1 MQAQAA
7 SGDKRRIAV
16 RAAIGLAAP
25 LLVTGV
31 LGILAPFSMYLWLK
45 AFHLVA
51 VFAWMGGMIGVIYL
65 FAWHARTEAG
75 SPQAAVLS
83 ALERR
88 LVQRVV
94 NPAMVIAWGIGL
106 WLAWRGGW
114 FSSPWLHAKLGL
126 VLVLSGLHGWVVG
139 AVRRSADGA
148 QGQRDRFYVGVN
160 VATVLLT
167 VVVIVLAVVRPI

>member
-1 MQAQAA
+1 VQAQAA
-7 SGDKRRIAV
+7 SGDKRKIAV

-31 LGILAPFSMYLWLK
+31 LGILAPLSIYLWVK

-65 FAWHARTEAG
+65 FAWHARTEAA
-75 SPQAAVLS
+75 SPQAAVLI
-83 ALERR
+83 AIEQR
-88 LVQRVV
+88 LVQLVV
-94 NPAMVIAWGIGL
+94 NPAMVVAWGIGL

-126 VLVLSGLHGWVVG
+126 VLILSGVHGWVVG
-139 AVRRSADGA
+139 AVRRSAEGA
-148 QGQRDRFYVGVN
+148 PGRGVRFYVAVN
-160 VATVLLT
+160 AATVLLT
-167 VVVIVLAVVRPI
+167 VAIVVLAVVRPM